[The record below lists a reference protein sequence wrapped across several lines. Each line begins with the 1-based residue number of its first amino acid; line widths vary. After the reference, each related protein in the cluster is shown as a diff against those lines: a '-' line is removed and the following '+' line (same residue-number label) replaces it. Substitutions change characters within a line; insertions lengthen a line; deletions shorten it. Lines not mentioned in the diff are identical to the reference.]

1 MTEMEVRFMLENRS
15 DIIKSIAVMSKMHR
29 ETKAEVIEAVCL
41 SATCY
46 DKDRIQSGGD
56 GDTVT
61 QTILRAERE
70 YRDCLKSHSD
80 IQFLCETRERQLRDL
95 DICRRNLLQV
105 AQDIVRL
112 RFDEKY
118 TIAETAIE
126 WNLSPKT
133 ISRITTESIRALAAM
148 MTRKG
153 W

>member
-1 MTEMEVRFMLENRS
+1 MNETEVRFMLENRA
-15 DIIKSIAVMSKMHR
+15 DIIRSIAVMSKMHQ

-46 DKDRIQSGGD
+46 DKDRVQSGGD

-61 QTILRAERE
+61 QTILKAERE

-95 DICRRNLLQV
+95 DMCRRNLLQI
-105 AQDIVRL
+105 AQEILRL
-112 RFDEKY
+112 RFDERY
-118 TIAETAIE
+118 TVAETATYTGRP
-126 WNLSPKT
+126 SRA
-133 ISRITTESIRALAAM
+133 ISKITTESIKTIAGLM
-148 MTRKG
+148 SRKG

>member
-1 MTEMEVRFMLENRS
+1 MNETEVRFMLENRA

-95 DICRRNLLQV
+95 DMCRRNLLQI
-105 AQDIVRL
+105 AQEILRL
-112 RFDEKY
+112 RFDEHY
-118 TIAETAIE
+118 TVAETATYTGR
-126 WNLSPKT
+126 P
-133 ISRITTESIRALAAM
+133 SRAIGKITTESIKTIAGLM
-148 MTRKG
+148 SRKG